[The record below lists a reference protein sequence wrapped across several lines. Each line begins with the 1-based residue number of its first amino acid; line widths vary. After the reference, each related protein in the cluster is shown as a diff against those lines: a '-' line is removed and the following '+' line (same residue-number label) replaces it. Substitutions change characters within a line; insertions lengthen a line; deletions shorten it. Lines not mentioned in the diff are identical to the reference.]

1 MVLLCQFF
9 SIGSAFSVQ
18 YPSGEHPMGIDVSH
32 HHSHIDSSKSY
43 SSNSYAENSQVSHHH
58 APLAF
63 NATEPVP
70 SAFESN
76 ELTILDGASTVN
88 TEAEHEH
95 ANHSHTQSHPP
106 AEPIII
112 SSFFQSEILTD
123 DDITYLNCR
132 HAPPI
137 PPPHT

>member
-1 MVLLCQFF
+1 
-9 SIGSAFSVQ
+9 
-18 YPSGEHPMGIDVSH
+18 MGIDVSH
-32 HHSHIDSSKSY
+32 HHSHIDSSNSYASNSY
-43 SSNSYAENSQVSHHH
+43 SSSKQVSHHH

-63 NATEPVP
+63 NATVP

-88 TEAEHEH
+88 AEAEHEH

-112 SSFFQSEILTD
+112 SSFFQSEILKD
-123 DDITYLNCR
+123 DDISYLNCR

>member
-1 MVLLCQFF
+1 MLLCQFLA
-9 SIGSAFSVQ
+9 IGSAFSVQ

-32 HHSHIDSSKSY
+32 HHSHVD
-43 SSNSYAENSQVSHHH
+43 SSNSYSSSKQVSHRH

-63 NATEPVP
+63 NATEPVA

-76 ELTILDGASTVN
+76 ELAILDGASTVSA
-88 TEAEHEH
+88 EAEHEHEH

-123 DDITYLNCR
+123 DDISYLNCR